1 MRIRH
6 APMIPVSWGEL
17 IDKITILELKR
28 KKIGS
33 QLARDNIERE
43 LTLLLKLYQDGMDE
57 TVCIKDLK
65 RDLEGVNDAL
75 WNAEDSLREKEA
87 KNIFDAEFVELA
99 RSVYKLNDKR
109 FEIKQRLNAET
120 ASELIEERSIR
131 NIRDVR

>member
-1 MRIRH
+1 MEMRIRQ

-33 QLARDNIERE
+33 QPARENIERE
-43 LTLLLKLYQDGMDE
+43 LALLLNLYDDMNK
-57 TVCIKDLK
+57 TTCIDDLK
-65 RDLEGVNDAL
+65 RDLESVNSDL

-87 KNIFDAEFVELA
+87 KNIFDAEFIKLA

-120 ASELIEERSIR
+120 ASELVEEKIYPKYT
-131 NIRDVR
+131 